1 MYRGS
6 RFGGRILRGS
16 HPRWLPE
23 GGTASHLSLVTR
35 HLSLSSLGMAALGS
49 KAEEVAEVDGA
60 MGGGAGGVVSSVSST
75 VSSVQPT
82 FRANPRRKSTLV
94 VIGGPLIERQ
104 PKPALG

>member
-35 HLSLSSLGMAALGS
+35 HLSLVTCHSSLAICLGS
-49 KAEEVAEVDGA
+49 QGTCEGVVRDGQHAAQVQLFDKAEP
-60 MGGGAGGVVSSVSST
+60 
-75 VSSVQPT
+75 QRP
-82 FRANPRRKSTLV
+82 
-94 VIGGPLIERQ
+94 
-104 PKPALG
+104 